1 MRYFGVEEAN
11 RLIPLLNRIF
21 ERVRPWV
28 AKAQQ
33 LAEELDALRSQGSRD
48 AHTELLR
55 EEYGELLE
63 QVRMELAQLHELDIE
78 VKDANGLV
86 DFHAQFDGRLVYLCW
101 RFGESSVSHWHELD
115 AGFSGRQPISDVD
128 AFTPTYLS

>member
-11 RLIPLLNRIF
+11 RLIPLLNGVF

-28 AKAQQ
+28 SKAQQ
-33 LAEELDALRSQGSRD
+33 LAGELDALRSQGTRD

-63 QVRMELAQLHELDIE
+63 HVRMELTQLHELGIE
-78 VKDANGLV
+78 VKDAEGLV
-86 DFHAQFDGRLVYLCW
+86 DFHAQFDGRTVYLCW
-101 RFGESSVSHWHELD
+101 RFGESSVSHWHELE
-115 AGFSGRQPISDVD
+115 AGFTGRQPIGDPE